1 MGGFNSGVFKMTITK
16 ILLDLFNSD
25 WRVRRTVAENTNCPI
40 ETLIELAKDSDWRIR
55 QAVARHA
62 NCPIETLIELA
73 KDSKLWVRQAVG
85 ENANFPTS

>member
-1 MGGFNSGVFKMTITK
+1 MTITK

-40 ETLIELAKDSDWRIR
+40 ETLIELAKDS
-55 QAVARHA
+55 
-62 NCPIETLIELA
+62 
-73 KDSKLWVRQAVG
+73 KLWVRQAVG